1 MKMHLNTIKLTVV
14 FMLLWA
20 FTSVYGQLSKVHYI
34 PPLPSANISNGR
46 YTFDSAYIYISTP
59 ESLANFTIK
68 PLGSPPSE
76 WFTGSVT
83 KTNSYKRLLDREV
96 MGAYTENFTSTNV
109 FNDKGYQIISDKEI
123 YVSVRVKAENHAG
136 AVVSK
141 GLDGYGKR
149 FRVAGMERTGA
160 GGDSS
165 FFSIISTEDNN
176 NISFVADRF
185 LLTSKNTDLP
195 TDLVL
200 NKEEAFI
207 VSFAGENIVKNIGT
221 LITSTKDI
229 VVTTGT
235 MYGSFSNEIIESPDL
250 SPYDNTNYF
259 TGGDMGIDQL
269 VSINPNV
276 DAKEYIIVKGDSF
289 NSIENALIIADEDDT
304 QININGVP
312 YIDPETRQQTL
323 NAGDHFFIEGTSFS
337 TIGVLK
343 YMHITSEKNIYVFQ
357 GTGDKYLREQDVYS
371 GGVRVGV
378 RHNYSANQGMF
389 FVPPLNCAST
399 GDVESIA
406 RIDEVDDGGGAG
418 GAFEGSVFVLSTS
431 GSNVTLN
438 GEDINTIANAQIN
451 VPIGGLDAY
460 TLHRVD
466 NESGDVSVVGSDEL
480 YVSYFN
486 VNEAATSGAFYSGFT
501 LEPKISP
508 ELSISTLGSCI
519 YENGTSNVSFNI
531 SSASYKGFDEF
542 KWQKK
547 NQTTDNWENILGDAV
562 SMDAANYTPDSEG
575 QYRAVAKIYCLTDPE
590 IFSEPIVV
598 SFCPADFDQDGV
610 IDNLDLDKDNDG
622 IFNTIESYGDFPLN
636 LTDVNAPTVGV
647 PTGAPTTLISSDVT
661 SNGATV
667 SGDATG
673 RLTSSFSPGTVG
685 KMTAEF
691 VFDNSVTLLFSYAA
705 STPHTASDNESF
717 VIESVNIKSPITLL
731 NPNNELLIDT
741 NLDGN
746 YESDIQQF
754 SASSIRFTFNSS
766 VSFTGTY
773 GFSFIKTTAGS
784 SDGIVFSHEVNNNP
798 NNSAFKANLT
808 LVNYGKDSNG
818 DGIFD
823 EVELDSDGDGCP
835 DYIEAGFT
843 NEENPE
849 KFGDNSL
856 NVDTGEVNE
865 DGTVAAHDYSKPIS
879 TDSAGNYYFQQPETQ
894 ATLSQDFTATN
905 AVLCEGE
912 PLSLTFKSPDA
923 EIVLWEVDTDA
934 DGIFESANTLGTIA
948 HDGDTH
954 EFIINNVTTTLDK
967 AVFRARLSKSNYV
980 CTKDTQP
987 FTLTVE
993 DNTTKPDLDPLTVV
1007 CNGAT
1012 VADLNVA
1019 DVVWYNAA
1027 TGGSPLANDAVL
1039 AHNTPYFAASVVN
1052 GCIGELRSETK
1063 VVVNDPVI
1071 STVSGNT
1078 TFCAED
1084 SVILSLDT
1092 NKILPAPDD
1101 FARIN
1106 NLIYIENAT
1115 GPVQY
1120 DNGFY
1125 YTQQG
1130 INSGVQPI
1138 TWLAAKALGESIVGA
1153 TLYIINS
1160 TAEEDAVYQG
1170 LQHMGLT
1177 GNDRV
1182 AFWLGLFQDQNASDY
1197 SEPYGGWYWVDGTPL
1212 TYENWWSNEPNDGGD
1227 EHYGQFEFADNGK
1240 FWNDMNLTFSGGQS
1254 FPVFEY
1260 KAQTNIEWFTV
1271 ETNGA
1276 ETPMAGVANSSQL
1289 EVSPLETTSYF
1300 VRVTTNGVVC
1310 DSAPFTVTINPL
1322 PVANTV
1328 SDALEICIDNSNGAI
1343 ASTDLQGSFDLTSKE
1358 AAILGSQ
1365 NDTNHAVAYY
1375 TSRDGA
1381 ENEIAAAKILTP
1393 DAYTN
1398 TSNPQT
1404 IYYRVTNTDT
1414 DCVSDIGELTIKAN
1428 ALPPTITIPDF
1439 EACDDLTSGSDED
1452 GILRFDLATQT
1463 AVIEGLLGNT
1473 TQWSI
1478 SYHETVA
1485 DAEAENAITEYT
1497 TSVSDTRT
1505 KKIVVRLEDNTT
1517 GCSRIDN
1524 TIDLVVLELPKIS
1537 DSSFLREQCDTDT
1550 DGVVQ
1555 DNLTLYNAFFSANH
1569 ENETF
1574 TYYTDTAHDNQIINP
1589 EEFYNTSMN
1598 QMVYVKITNSNGCE
1612 RTFDPA
1618 TGDPLTIEIRVRA
1631 STIED
1636 TFLETYYTC
1645 LDPSVK
1651 TNTGLSTF
1659 EKAVFGDLETALIAE
1674 HPAFANN
1681 NVTIQFYETESDA
1694 ASKVNPIDTSQ
1705 DYNNTTPNSQEIWA
1719 AVDANGL
1726 SETTCLGLKQVAN
1739 FIVEPLAILH
1749 PVSIPRQ
1756 CDGDSANDL
1765 NAQDGLFPF
1774 DTSTVMSQL
1783 LLGQNPADYNIT
1795 FFDENDVVISTNGF
1809 PAEYLSPSQAV
1820 RVVVENNPS
1829 NVTPACYQ
1837 EALITFTV
1845 DDSPEIGN
1853 YTLAA
1858 VCDNDDG
1865 VLDGLG
1871 VFDTTSLNAE
1881 LLAGQSNMEIQFLQ
1895 RDGAGNETIL
1905 GNSLPNP
1912 FTTPTTTVVAQIYNP
1927 TNAICL
1933 VEEYLTFQVDEN
1945 PVFELATDYVFCQN
1959 LGFDTISVTNPID
1972 TYAYAWEQNGVPIPL
1987 QSTQDLIITEGGDYS
2002 VMATNLITGCTTT
2015 KIISVSVS
2023 EIALLGSEDVTIYDL
2038 TGDGSNRIEI
2048 DNSEAALGIGNYEF
2062 ALKLND
2068 APIGLYQDNPVF
2080 ENVPPGVHTLYAQ
2093 DKNTCGV
2100 AELLVSVI
2108 GYPLFFTPNGDGKND
2123 AWQIL
2128 GVSAAFQPLS
2138 LIYIFDR
2145 HGRLMAQIP
2154 ADGIGWDGTYNGSA
2168 LPADDYWFR
2177 VKLQDGRSFTGHF
2190 SLVR

>member
-1 MKMHLNTIKLTVV
+1 MKLRLNAIKLAIV
-14 FMLLWA
+14 FVLSFWA
-20 FTSVYGQLSKVHYI
+20 GAAVYGQLSKVHYI
-34 PPLPSANISNGR
+34 PPISISQEYGNN
-46 YTFDSAYIYISTP
+46 TPQEQWIYISTP
-59 ESLANFTIK
+59 SKSSVSYTIT
-68 PLGSPPSE
+68 PIGSTSADFVVSNTRPMKHNVLSFASAGSGYDSQLIVSSNIGASIGE
-76 WFTGSVT
+76 TGVAL
-83 KTNSYKRLLDREV
+83 Y
-96 MGAYTENFTSTNV
+96 
-109 FNDKGYQIISDKEI
+109 DKGFLIEAEQPI
-123 YVSVRVKAENHAG
+123 YVSVRLASSAQAG
-136 AVVSK
+136 ALVSK
-141 GLDGYGKR
+141 GENGLGQEFLLGSFDNNGSNLIGL
-149 FRVAGMERTGA
+149 AN
-160 GGDSS
+160 
-165 FFSIISTEDNN
+165 FFSFLATEDNTDITITFPKTVSLEN
-176 NISFVADRF
+176 HSGSYPVEIS
-185 LLTSKNTDLP
+185 
-195 TDLVL
+195 L
-200 NKEEAFI
+200 NKNGSYVGFLDVSSLTGNKDGLLGAKITSNKPI
-207 VSFAGENIVKNIGT
+207 VVNTGSASGTNSSGGGRDFGIDQILDIRFAGEEYIFVRGDGSDAWENVMLIPTESGT
-221 LITSTKDI
+221 SIEINNNAAISLTNS
-229 VVTTGT
+229 
-235 MYGSFSNEIIESPDL
+235 YYIIE
-250 SPYDNTNYF
+250 
-259 TGGDMGIDQL
+259 
-269 VSINPNV
+269 
-276 DAKEYIIVKGDSF
+276 
-289 NSIENALIIADEDDT
+289 
-304 QININGVP
+304 
-312 YIDPETRQQTL
+312 
-323 NAGDHFFIEGTSFS
+323 
-337 TIGVLK
+337 
-343 YMHITSEKNIYVFQ
+343 
-357 GTGDKYLREQDVYS
+357 GDKYIGQSMYVKSDKPIVAYQSIGAQFGYEP
-371 GGVRVGV
+371 
-378 RHNYSANQGMF
+378 NQGMF
-389 FVPPLNCAST
+389 YVPPLSCSSR
-399 GDVESIA
+399 GDVDNIPL
-406 RIDEVDDGGGAG
+406 IDEIGTGGWSGKISIVAKTGSQVYVNSDLMSG
-418 GAFEGSVFVLSTS
+418 GTPVQANNEYSTYVIDNLSDSTYSVQS
-431 GSNVTLN
+431 
-438 GEDINTIANAQIN
+438 D
-451 VPIGGLDAY
+451 
-460 TLHRVD
+460 
-466 NESGDVSVVGSDEL
+466 DEL
-480 YVSYFN
+480 YVSYYNYSGAASSGSFFSGFVTKPLIQSDISASLLGTC
-486 VNEAATSGAFYSGFT
+486 VNEDGVSNTLLTTTSGFD
-501 LEPKISP
+501 
-508 ELSISTLGSCI
+508 
-519 YENGTSNVSFNI
+519 
-531 SSASYKGFDEF
+531 SYTWEKLVDR
-542 KWQKK
+542 
-547 NQTTDNWENILGDAV
+547 TTDSHNVESNSKDFEPTSPGK
-562 SMDAANYTPDSEG
+562 
-575 QYRAVAKIYCLTDPE
+575 YRLIGTLNC
-590 IFSEPIVV
+590 F
-598 SFCPADFDQDGV
+598 
-610 IDNLDLDKDNDG
+610 LDKQYVSDYITVSLCPSDFDNDG
-622 IFNTIESYGDFPLN
+622 IPDTIDLDSDNDGILNSFESLGNGIIDFSDPLK
-636 LTDVNAPTVGV
+636 P
-647 PTGAPTTLISSDVT
+647 LIS
-661 SNGATV
+661 
-667 SGDATG
+667 
-673 RLTSSFSPGTVG
+673 LP
-685 KMTAEF
+685 
-691 VFDNSVTLLFSYAA
+691 
-705 STPHTASDNESF
+705 
-717 VIESVNIKSPITLL
+717 
-731 NPNNELLIDT
+731 
-741 NLDGN
+741 
-746 YESDIQQF
+746 
-754 SASSIRFTFNSS
+754 
-766 VSFTGTY
+766 
-773 GFSFIKTTAGS
+773 
-784 SDGIVFSHEVNNNP
+784 NNP
-798 NNSAFKANLT
+798 NNIIESSAVITPTGASISGSPTGEFSSEIQFTGIDEKTTYTINSITPSNEPFSIRIREVGGVVDNEFETITLTVSPPTENITLIDPGERLLVDNGGGFKRVPSGGISGNQIKFIYNSDPLDASRPYEILGAKITGFELFHELSASATINALLNLQIDIT
-808 LVNYGKDSNG
+808 DYR
-818 DGIFD
+818 
-823 EVELDSDGDGCP
+823 LDTDGDGDIDAYDNDSDDDNCN
-835 DYIEAGFT
+835 DMIEAGHGQLTEIVNAFYDPNSPDANIDIRGRFVSSGYT
-843 NEENPE
+843 YLQPPL
-849 KFGDNSL
+849 DNDNN
-856 NVDTGEVNE
+856 NVFDFQEA
-865 DGTVAAHDYSKPIS
+865 GTP
-879 TDSAGNYYFQQPETQ
+879 
-894 ATLSQDFTATN
+894 ATYQNFTAAN

-912 PLSLTFKSPDA
+912 QLFLAFESTDVDN
-923 EIVLWEVDTDA
+923 VLWEVDTNA
-934 DGIFESANTLGTIA
+934 DGIFEPADALGTISN
-948 HDGDTH
+948 DGDDY
-954 EFIINNVTTTLDK
+954 EFLINNITTALDQ

-980 CTKDTQP
+980 CETETQL

-1177 GNDRV
+1177 GDDRV

-1212 TYENWWSNEPNDGGD
+1212 TYENWWSNEPNDRGD

-1254 FPVFEY
+1254 YPVFEY

-1276 ETPMAGVANSSQL
+1276 ETPIAGVANSSQL

-1310 DSAPFTVTINPL
+1310 DSTPFTVTINPL

-1927 TNAICL
+1927 ANAICL

>member
-1 MKMHLNTIKLTVV
+1 
-14 FMLLWA
+14 ML
-20 FTSVYGQLSKVHYI
+20 
-34 PPLPSANISNGR
+34 
-46 YTFDSAYIYISTP
+46 
-59 ESLANFTIK
+59 
-68 PLGSPPSE
+68 
-76 WFTGSVT
+76 
-83 KTNSYKRLLDREV
+83 
-96 MGAYTENFTSTNV
+96 
-109 FNDKGYQIISDKEI
+109 
-123 YVSVRVKAENHAG
+123 
-136 AVVSK
+136 
-141 GLDGYGKR
+141 
-149 FRVAGMERTGA
+149 
-160 GGDSS
+160 
-165 FFSIISTEDNN
+165 
-176 NISFVADRF
+176 
-185 LLTSKNTDLP
+185 
-195 TDLVL
+195 
-200 NKEEAFI
+200 
-207 VSFAGENIVKNIGT
+207 
-221 LITSTKDI
+221 
-229 VVTTGT
+229 
-235 MYGSFSNEIIESPDL
+235 
-250 SPYDNTNYF
+250 
-259 TGGDMGIDQL
+259 
-269 VSINPNV
+269 
-276 DAKEYIIVKGDSF
+276 
-289 NSIENALIIADEDDT
+289 
-304 QININGVP
+304 
-312 YIDPETRQQTL
+312 
-323 NAGDHFFIEGTSFS
+323 
-337 TIGVLK
+337 
-343 YMHITSEKNIYVFQ
+343 
-357 GTGDKYLREQDVYS
+357 
-371 GGVRVGV
+371 
-378 RHNYSANQGMF
+378 
-389 FVPPLNCAST
+389 
-399 GDVESIA
+399 
-406 RIDEVDDGGGAG
+406 
-418 GAFEGSVFVLSTS
+418 
-431 GSNVTLN
+431 
-438 GEDINTIANAQIN
+438 
-451 VPIGGLDAY
+451 
-460 TLHRVD
+460 
-466 NESGDVSVVGSDEL
+466 
-480 YVSYFN
+480 
-486 VNEAATSGAFYSGFT
+486 
-501 LEPKISP
+501 
-508 ELSISTLGSCI
+508 
-519 YENGTSNVSFNI
+519 
-531 SSASYKGFDEF
+531 
-542 KWQKK
+542 
-547 NQTTDNWENILGDAV
+547 
-562 SMDAANYTPDSEG
+562 
-575 QYRAVAKIYCLTDPE
+575 
-590 IFSEPIVV
+590 
-598 SFCPADFDQDGV
+598 
-610 IDNLDLDKDNDG
+610 
-622 IFNTIESYGDFPLN
+622 
-636 LTDVNAPTVGV
+636 
-647 PTGAPTTLISSDVT
+647 
-661 SNGATV
+661 
-667 SGDATG
+667 
-673 RLTSSFSPGTVG
+673 
-685 KMTAEF
+685 
-691 VFDNSVTLLFSYAA
+691 
-705 STPHTASDNESF
+705 
-717 VIESVNIKSPITLL
+717 
-731 NPNNELLIDT
+731 
-741 NLDGN
+741 GN
-746 YESDIQQF
+746 
-754 SASSIRFTFNSS
+754 
-766 VSFTGTY
+766 
-773 GFSFIKTTAGS
+773 
-784 SDGIVFSHEVNNNP
+784 
-798 NNSAFKANLT
+798 
-808 LVNYGKDSNG
+808 
-818 DGIFD
+818 
-823 EVELDSDGDGCP
+823 
-835 DYIEAGFT
+835 
-843 NEENPE
+843 
-849 KFGDNSL
+849 
-856 NVDTGEVNE
+856 
-865 DGTVAAHDYSKPIS
+865 
-879 TDSAGNYYFQQPETQ
+879 
-894 ATLSQDFTATN
+894 
-905 AVLCEGE
+905 
-912 PLSLTFKSPDA
+912 
-923 EIVLWEVDTDA
+923 
-934 DGIFESANTLGTIA
+934 
-948 HDGDTH
+948 
-954 EFIINNVTTTLDK
+954 
-967 AVFRARLSKSNYV
+967 
-980 CTKDTQP
+980 
-987 FTLTVE
+987 
-993 DNTTKPDLDPLTVV
+993 
-1007 CNGAT
+1007 
-1012 VADLNVA
+1012 
-1019 DVVWYNAA
+1019 
-1027 TGGSPLANDAVL
+1027 
-1039 AHNTPYFAASVVN
+1039 
-1052 GCIGELRSETK
+1052 
-1063 VVVNDPVI
+1063 
-1071 STVSGNT
+1071 
-1078 TFCAED
+1078 
-1084 SVILSLDT
+1084 
-1092 NKILPAPDD
+1092 
-1101 FARIN
+1101 
-1106 NLIYIENAT
+1106 
-1115 GPVQY
+1115 
-1120 DNGFY
+1120 
-1125 YTQQG
+1125 
-1130 INSGVQPI
+1130 
-1138 TWLAAKALGESIVGA
+1138 
-1153 TLYIINS
+1153 
-1160 TAEEDAVYQG
+1160 
-1170 LQHMGLT
+1170 
-1177 GNDRV
+1177 
-1182 AFWLGLFQDQNASDY
+1182 
-1197 SEPYGGWYWVDGTPL
+1197 
-1212 TYENWWSNEPNDGGD
+1212 

-1240 FWNDMNLTFSGGQS
+1240 FWNDMNLTYSGGQS
-1254 FPVFEY
+1254 YPVFEY

-1276 ETPMAGVANSSQL
+1276 ETPIAGVANSSQL

-1517 GCSRIDN
+1517 GCYRIDN
-1524 TIDLVVLELPKIS
+1524 TIDLVVLRITKIS
-1537 DSSFLREQCDTDT
+1537 ESSFLREQCDTDT

-1631 STIED
+1631 SYIKD
-1636 TFLETYYTC
+1636 AFLETYYTC